1 MSSRACG
8 GWEGPTFLVTSRERL
23 QLQGEHVYA
32 VPTLDESDGVA
43 LFATRARA
51 LDASF
56 TATSAVGELCERL
69 EQLPLAL
76 ELAAARTVVF
86 SVEQLLE
93 RLGQRLDLFRGGRDA
108 DPRQQTLRA
117 TISWSHDL
125 LDEHEQRLFA
135 QLSVFSGGCTY
146 EAAEAVCGADPDA
159 LQSLLDKSL
168 LRRRTDPAGGQ
179 RFWMLE
185 TIREFAAERLE
196 KLGEVAALRAQHATY
211 FLAIAEHEEQFAHG
225 SEESASHLRLETD
238 LDNFRAAHDAAV
250 ASGDTDIAIRLTG
263 ALHPFWYITSRFDEG
278 HRRAIEALAL
288 GGQGAARA
296 RAHAAAGELALMQ
309 GDLDAARRHFDANL
323 RLCLE
328 SEDDTSLAKAYTYLG
343 HVTGEEGDLAASVGY
358 YERTL
363 QLIDEGARLD
373 GWLTRSVALSN
384 LGFGSAIIGDLETAT
399 TYLAEALA
407 CARQEESRL
416 MECVVRLNL
425 ADVALRRD
433 EAETARAQLA
443 QTLPLLRHLSAKRQ
457 VVEALELLAQ
467 ILALTR
473 PEAAARLM
481 GAAARLRAEMRLVFQ
496 SLARDEWLVEARSRI
511 GDDAWEAAAA
521 DGRATEDP
529 LELADEYLG

>member
-1 MSSRACG
+1 
-8 GWEGPTFLVTSRERL
+8 
-23 QLQGEHVYA
+23 
-32 VPTLDESDGVA
+32 
-43 LFATRARA
+43 
-51 LDASF
+51 
-56 TATSAVGELCERL
+56 
-69 EQLPLAL
+69 
-76 ELAAARTVVF
+76 
-86 SVEQLLE
+86 
-93 RLGQRLDLFRGGRDA
+93 
-108 DPRQQTLRA
+108 
-117 TISWSHDL
+117 
-125 LDEHEQRLFA
+125 
-135 QLSVFSGGCTY
+135 
-146 EAAEAVCGADPDA
+146 
-159 LQSLLDKSL
+159 
-168 LRRRTDPAGGQ
+168 
-179 RFWMLE
+179 MLE